1 MLIVFLDP
9 ELIYTRADS
18 PHKTLADVIAS
29 PFAQLLSGPVASEW
43 QYRLP
48 VDSQFYASASFAGYA
63 IKDTTATGPYT
74 VHVAITVADRDTGE
88 PQQYGFTLEVPDR
101 CPVAGG
107 LSAVLRR
114 AYDHELD
121 ENIYASG
128 VRVYEPHPEP
138 LATPATAAD
147 DSARR
152 GSGGL

>member
-1 MLIVFLDP
+1 MVERRPIAVHGCAGHPRWAEAQSVALGPLP
-9 ELIYTRADS
+9 GS
-18 PHKTLADVIAS
+18 PVVTVTF
-29 PFAQLLSGPVASEW
+29 P
-43 QYRLP
+43 Y
-48 VDSQFYASASFAGYA
+48 
-63 IKDTTATGPYT
+63 ATGAYT